1 MTATESIPMPRKRKP
16 KVKTVGLMLRLPPD
30 LHRRLIESSD
40 SHEEPKSLNA
50 EIVRL
55 LKVALLQDIA
65 ERPTLTDSE
74 REELNALFLGWW
86 RKKRGELE

>member
-1 MTATESIPMPRKRKP
+1 MTTIESIPMPRKRKP

-30 LHRRLIESSD
+30 LHRRLIESAD

-55 LKVALLQDIA
+55 LKLALTAQDLQ
-65 ERPTLTDSE
+65 RRSPTDSE
-74 REELNALFLGWW
+74 REEFALFREWW
-86 RKKRGELE
+86 RTKRGRG